1 MAPERSMKKSDYER
15 ELEPLQ
21 QDLNDLMHW
30 LSHAKQRLLVIL
42 EGRDAAG
49 KSGVINA
56 IMQRVNPR
64 QAQVVALGR
73 PTERDGRL
81 WYFQRYVEHLPAAGE
96 LVLMDRSWYNRAGV
110 EHVMGYCTPSQYT
123 RFLADAPA
131 FERLLTNDGLLI
143 RKYWLAA
150 DQEHQEAR
158 FAERAAD
165 PLKHWKLSPIDLEAR
180 SRYREY
186 GLARDAMFRATHTRD
201 APWTVVGFNDQRR
214 GRLNLIRHLLEH
226 TPYERLAGAPVTL
239 TPLAGTPRRER
250 FTTGVKPIRGWY

>member
-1 MAPERSMKKSDYER
+1 MRKDDYER

-21 QDLNDLMHW
+21 QDLNDLLHW
-30 LSHAKQRLLVIL
+30 LSHEKQRLLVIL

-56 IMQRVNPR
+56 IMKRVNPR
-64 QAQVVALGR
+64 QARVVALGR
-73 PTERDGRL
+73 PTEREGGQ
-81 WYFQRYVEHLPAAGE
+81 WYFQRYVEHLPASGE

-110 EHVMGYCTPSQYT
+110 EHVMEYCTPRQY
-123 RFLADAPA
+123 RQFLTDAPA

-143 RKYWLAA
+143 RKYWLSA
-150 DQEHQEAR
+150 DQAHQEAR

-165 PLKHWKLSPIDLEAR
+165 PLKQWKLSPIDLEAR

-186 GLARDAMFRATHTRD
+186 GQARDAMFRATHTRD
-201 APWTVVGFNDQRR
+201 APWTAVSFNDQRR

-226 TPYERLAGAPVTL
+226 TPYERLAGAPVVL
-239 TPLAGTPRRER
+239 TPLPGTPGRER